1 LDLETRRFE
10 GWHTRCWMGVE
21 LSCPGAATLMVEYRT
36 SKLVAAFAGVACL
49 AFGGL
54 AQAQTSNA
62 GAVALVRA
70 NNQSVVATY
79 ATARDASG
87 AAVASDGA
95 IDAGEDQSGFSNA
108 GAGGVSDTLS
118 GVGATGGASTFG
130 GGLNV
135 VTQVG
140 QPGGTQNNQI
150 NTGGGG
156 ATASPNGG
164 VFNVDQSIQHK

>member
-1 LDLETRRFE
+1 LL
-10 GWHTRCWMGVE
+10 GPHQIV
-21 LSCPGAATLMVEYRT
+21 LSWSGKLMVECREG
-36 SKLVAAFAGVACL
+36 KLVAALAAAACL
-49 AFGGL
+49 AFAGL

-70 NNQSVVATY
+70 NNQSVTSTA
-79 ATARDASG
+79 ARDATG
-87 AAVASDGA
+87 APVSTDGA
-95 IDAGEDQSGFSNA
+95 TEAGEDQSGFSNA
-108 GAGGVSDTLS
+108 GVGGAFDTLS

-135 VTQVG
+135 VTQAG
-140 QPGGTQNNQI
+140 QPGSVQNNQT

-164 VFNVDQSIQHK
+164 AFNVDQSNQQR